1 MKTKKFLKCA
11 TTVLFLIV
19 FAVGCAGTKSKSQ
32 SEKNAARD
40 SVRTLTAQTL
50 DQLYQKEPAAKG
62 AVAGA
67 AGYAVFSD
75 FGFKIMV
82 MGGAGGKG
90 MAVNNAT
97 KQETFMKMAEFQP
110 GLGVGAE
117 KYRLVFIFENPDA
130 FNKFVTSGWELGA
143 NAMAAAKDDKGEGG
157 GGGGAVTVS
166 DGVKMYQ
173 LSDTG
178 AIVGV
183 SITGAKYYKD
193 DDLN

>member
-1 MKTKKFLKCA
+1 MKKQTRNLIIMMVMMGLCLGMLA
-11 TTVLFLIV
+11 CSTTP
-19 FAVGCAGTKSKSQ
+19 KSKS
-32 SEKNAARD
+32 EKNTERD
-40 SVRTLTAQTL
+40 SVRTLTAKTL

-62 AVAGA
+62 AVANA

-75 FGFKIMV
+75 FGFKLMV

-110 GLGVGAE
+110 GLGLGAE
-117 KYRLVFIFENPDA
+117 KFRLVLIFWNSAA
-130 FNKFVTSGWELGA
+130 FNEFVTSGWELGG
-143 NAMAAAKDDKGEGG
+143 NAMAAAKDKSA
-157 GGGGAVTVS
+157 GGGGAGAVTFS
-166 DGVKMYQ
+166 HGVKMYQ
-173 LSDTG
+173 LSETG

-183 SITGAKYYKD
+183 SLTAAKYYKD

>member
-1 MKTKKFLKCA
+1 MKKQTRNLIIMMVMMGLCLGMLA
-11 TTVLFLIV
+11 CSTTP
-19 FAVGCAGTKSKSQ
+19 KSKS
-32 SEKNAARD
+32 EKNTERD

-62 AVAGA
+62 AVANA

-110 GLGVGAE
+110 GLGLGAE
-117 KYRLVFIFENPDA
+117 KYRLVLIFWNSAA
-130 FNKFVTSGWELGA
+130 FNEFVTSGWELGA
-143 NAMAAAKDDKGEGG
+143 NAMAAAKDNSR
-157 GGGGAVTVS
+157 GGGAAGAVTFS
-166 DGVKMYQ
+166 HGVKMYQ
-173 LSDTG
+173 LSETG

-183 SITGAKYYKD
+183 SLTAAKYYKD

>member
-1 MKTKKFLKCA
+1 MKMKKFLKCA
-11 TTVLFLIV
+11 ATLLFLPV

-32 SEKNAARD
+32 SEKNAERD
-40 SVRTLTAQTL
+40 AVRTLTAQTL

-62 AVAGA
+62 AVADA

-110 GLGVGAE
+110 GLGLGAE
-117 KYRLVFIFENPDA
+117 KYRLVLIF
-130 FNKFVTSGWELGA
+130 
-143 NAMAAAKDDKGEGG
+143 
-157 GGGGAVTVS
+157 
-166 DGVKMYQ
+166 
-173 LSDTG
+173 
-178 AIVGV
+178 
-183 SITGAKYYKD
+183 
-193 DDLN
+193 

>member
-1 MKTKKFLKCA
+1 MKMKKVLKLAVTLLC
-11 TTVLFLIV
+11 LLI
-19 FAVGCAGTKSKSQ
+19 FAAGCAGTKSKS
-32 SEKNAARD
+32 EKNAARD
-40 SVRTLTAQTL
+40 EVRTVTAQTL
-50 DQLYQKEPAAKG
+50 DQLYQNEPAAKG
-62 AVAGA
+62 AVANA

-75 FGFKIMV
+75 FGFKVMV

-97 KQETFMKMAEFQP
+97 KQETFMKMKEFQP
-110 GLGVGAE
+110 GLGFGAE
-117 KYRLVFIFENPDA
+117 NYRIVLIFENQAA
-130 FNKFVTSGWELGA
+130 FNKFITSGWEIGA
-143 NAMAAAKDDKGEGG
+143 NAMAAAKDGSKGSGAA
-157 GGGGAVTVS
+157 GAVTVS

-183 SITGAKYYKD
+183 SLTAAKYYKD

>member
-1 MKTKKFLKCA
+1 MKMKKVLKLAITLLC
-11 TTVLFLIV
+11 LLI
-19 FAVGCAGTKSKSQ
+19 FAAGCAGTKSKS
-32 SEKNAARD
+32 EKNAARD
-40 SVRTLTAQTL
+40 EVRTVTAQTL
-50 DQLYQKEPAAKG
+50 DQLYQNEPAAKG
-62 AVAGA
+62 AVANA

-90 MAVNNAT
+90 MAVNNTT

-110 GLGVGAE
+110 GLGLGAE
-117 KYRLVFIFENPDA
+117 KYRIVFIFENPDA
-130 FNKFVTSGWELGA
+130 FNKFVTSGWEVGA
-143 NAMAAAKDDKGEGG
+143 NAMAAAKDDKGGG
-157 GGGGAVTVS
+157 GGEAGAVTVS

-183 SITGAKYYKD
+183 SITAAKYYKD
-193 DDLN
+193 DELN

>member
-1 MKTKKFLKCA
+1 MKMKKVLKLAVTLLC
-11 TTVLFLIV
+11 LLI
-19 FAVGCAGTKSKSQ
+19 FAAGCAGTKSKS
-32 SEKNAARD
+32 EKNTARD
-40 SVRTLTAQTL
+40 EVRTVTTQTL

-62 AVAGA
+62 SVAGA

-75 FGFKIMV
+75 FGFKVLV

-110 GLGVGAE
+110 GLGLGAE
-117 KYRLVFIFENPDA
+117 NYRIVLIFENSDA
-130 FNKFVTSGWELGA
+130 FNKFITSGWEIGA
-143 NAMAAAKDDKGEGG
+143 NAMAAAKDDKGGG
-157 GGGGAVTVS
+157 GGSAGAVTVS

-178 AIVGV
+178 ALVGV
-183 SITGAKYYKD
+183 SITAAKYYKD